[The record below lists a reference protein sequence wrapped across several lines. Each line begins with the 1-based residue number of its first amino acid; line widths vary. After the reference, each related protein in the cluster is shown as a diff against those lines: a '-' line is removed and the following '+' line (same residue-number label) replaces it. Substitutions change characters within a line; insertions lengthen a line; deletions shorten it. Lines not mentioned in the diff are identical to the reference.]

1 MTTIE
6 QTTYGLSTPTSL
18 PFDEAVEKITAELKT
33 EGFGVLTTIDI
44 QATLKEKIGVER
56 DRYVILGAC
65 NPQLANEAINA
76 EPEIGLLLPCNVVV
90 YERDG
95 ATHVAAMDPAAAMG
109 IVGNPALDHVGSD
122 ARARLNR
129 ALERL
134 VGSRLRFYVRAPST
148 LRCPDRAQ

>member
-1 MTTIE
+1 MATMQ

-18 PFDEAVEKITAELKT
+18 SFDEAVEKITAELKT

-65 NPQLANEAINA
+65 NPQLANQAIEA

-90 YERDG
+90 YEQAG
-95 ATHVAAMDPAAAMG
+95 TTHVAAMDPAAAMG
-109 IVGNPALDHVGSD
+109 IVGNSALDPIGTD
-122 ARARLNR
+122 ARERLAR

-134 VGSRLRFYVRAPST
+134 EG
-148 LRCPDRAQ
+148 